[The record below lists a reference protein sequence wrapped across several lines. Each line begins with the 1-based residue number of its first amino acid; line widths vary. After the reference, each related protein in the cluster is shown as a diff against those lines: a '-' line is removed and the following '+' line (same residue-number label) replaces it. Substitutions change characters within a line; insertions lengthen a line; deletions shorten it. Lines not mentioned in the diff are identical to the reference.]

1 MNLEQKIKAEA
12 LRLGFAACGIAEVA
26 PAESEAIYF
35 DTWLA
40 NGMHAGMTFME
51 NYRNVRLDPTGLLE
65 SARSIISVALNYYPA
80 CLQPQDVPQLAYYA
94 YGRDYHDV
102 IKEKLNEN
110 TK

>member
-1 MNLEQKIKAEA
+1 MNLEQKIKAKA

-51 NYRNVRLDPTGLLE
+51 NYRNVRKGNSP
-65 SARSIISVALNYYPA
+65 
-80 CLQPQDVPQLAYYA
+80 
-94 YGRDYHDV
+94 
-102 IKEKLNEN
+102 
-110 TK
+110 